1 MGEVPRGLRGIQAD
15 TTSTWKQQTCDLF
28 GHFDCTA
35 FPGQRLGQR
44 HAVSLKTWAL
54 LLCDYST
61 RAVRGAIC
69 EDYSA
74 DSVIQ
79 ALRTLW
85 ASIGLPTN
93 LTFDAAQNHTAAG
106 TIFGE
111 AEESQRLNS
120 QLSGT
125 LGHLVSLRKPVPF
138 ASHRQGLVERQVGLT
153 KKQLK
158 IMLAPRAGTPI
169 TRVQAAH
176 LLSMACSFVNKRP
189 LVVMG
194 AADDLGYL
202 TAWYLSVHN
211 MDVDN
216 SQKNDNIL
224 LNFHPLTKRAI
235 ELQTRL
241 EVFKREF
248 NIFYSRSLKSFGK
261 WKTNSE
267 SPAIGSIVY
276 ILDKTTDK
284 ANFLQKFKLGR
295 ISKYLSQHT
304 VELNY
309 MNQSEKEGTTQDL
322 IKELR
327 TTC

>member
-1 MGEVPRGLRGIQAD
+1 
-15 TTSTWKQQTCDLF
+15 
-28 GHFDCTA
+28 
-35 FPGQRLGQR
+35 
-44 HAVSLKTWAL
+44 
-54 LLCDYST
+54 
-61 RAVRGAIC
+61 
-69 EDYSA
+69 
-74 DSVIQ
+74 
-79 ALRTLW
+79 
-85 ASIGLPTN
+85 
-93 LTFDAAQNHTAAG
+93 
-106 TIFGE
+106 
-111 AEESQRLNS
+111 
-120 QLSGT
+120 
-125 LGHLVSLRKPVPF
+125 
-138 ASHRQGLVERQVGLT
+138 
-153 KKQLK
+153 
-158 IMLAPRAGTPI
+158 
-169 TRVQAAH
+169 
-176 LLSMACSFVNKRP
+176 
-189 LVVMG
+189 
-194 AADDLGYL
+194 
-202 TAWYLSVHN
+202 
-211 MDVDN
+211 MDMDN

-241 EVFKREF
+241 EVFKREL

-327 TTC
+327 TGRLAKVTLKKCVRDLRDLSVIIDPTKESEWAKGVDIDQLMADPVQEDDQEDDQSQAQEKAHEDVDPAPASPAPAPAPAPAPPVPEATPPAIVPVNSIVHDALMAGSHSRADRPIRQKIRP